1 MIFFLE
7 NRLKWQI
14 LQCNISDNLKFV
26 PLIQNLRVGKFYV
39 IKIIIIVDLDLKR
52 GLYCIFSNYGPLLD
66 IVALKT
72 QTMRGQAFVVFA
84 DIIGAS
90 HAYRELQ
97 GLEFFD
103 KSMVIQYAKTKSDVV
118 AKSDGTFIP
127 RKRKKKEG
135 DEEEGSGE
143 EKPEKKTRSK
153 KRKAEDGEKRQPR
166 SRSAPPNKTLFIQN
180 LPDDCTEEILIS
192 VFQPFTGFTEVR
204 MAPGRK
210 GLAFVE
216 FQNEAQST
224 IAMAELQGYRL
235 THDHAMQISFQK
247 KIGPGERHQ
256 AK

>member
-1 MIFFLE
+1 M
-7 NRLKWQI
+7 
-14 LQCNISDNLKFV
+14 
-26 PLIQNLRVGKFYV
+26 
-39 IKIIIIVDLDLKR
+39 
-52 GLYCIFSNYGPLLD
+52 D

-84 DIIGAS
+84 DVSSSIIAL
-90 HAYRELQ
+90 RELQ
-97 GLEFFD
+97 GLDFFD
-103 KSMVIQYAKTKSDVV
+103 KPMVCFFVFSFCFVFHFFHSQVIQYAKSKSDVV
-118 AKSDGTFIP
+118 AKSDGTFVQ

-135 DEEEGSGE
+135 DEEEASGE

-180 LPDDCTEEILIS
+180 LPDDCTEELLIN

-224 IAMAELQGYRL
+224 MAMAELQGYRL